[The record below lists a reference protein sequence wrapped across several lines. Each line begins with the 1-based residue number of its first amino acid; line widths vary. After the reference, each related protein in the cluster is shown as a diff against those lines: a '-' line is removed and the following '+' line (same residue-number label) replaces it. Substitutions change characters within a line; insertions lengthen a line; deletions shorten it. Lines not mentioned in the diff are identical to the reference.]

1 MALQAESTDSVSMGF
16 GFVYA
21 DLGASRAGSSKNL
34 SLSCEV
40 ETLVG
45 SILLM

>member
-1 MALQAESTDSVSMGF
+1 MALQAECTGSASMGS

-21 DLGASRAGSSKNL
+21 DLGASRAGSSKSL
-34 SLSCEV
+34 SFSCEV

-45 SILLM
+45 SILLV